1 MLLKMDPGVSPI
13 LATSTMK
20 VFLVVAVLVAAVA
33 AQDHDHEHHMTPKPS
48 LREGRVFP
56 DLHEARAFSDF
67 REALYRPMKLA
78 PDYRRGPELFR

>member
-1 MLLKMDPGVSPI
+1 MRITIDPSASPI

-20 VFLVVAVLVAAVA
+20 VFLVAAALVAAVA

-78 PDYRRGPELFR
+78 PDYRRGLFR

>member
-1 MLLKMDPGVSPI
+1 MRITIDPSVSPI

-20 VFLVVAVLVAAVA
+20 VFLVAAVLVAAVA
-33 AQDHDHEHHMTPKPS
+33 AQETEPREQH
-48 LREGRVFP
+48 REGRVFP

-78 PDYRRGPELFR
+78 PDYRRGLFR